1 MPATAI
7 WLVIAIALIIGEVLT
22 VGLTFLWFAVGA
34 VAGLL
39 VAWLHGPVWLQLVAA
54 VLVSALA
61 LALVRPVAARFFSP
75 KHTPTNADRILG
87 STALVTQGIDN
98 GAEQG
103 QVKIAGQVWTAR
115 SQQNVVIPA
124 GREVKVLRIEG
135 VKVIVEAI

>member
-7 WLVIAIALIIGEVLT
+7 WLVTAIALIVGEVLT

-39 VAWLHGPVWLQLVAA
+39 VAWLHGPVWLQLVTA

-61 LALVRPVAARFFSP
+61 LALVRPVVARFFSP
-75 KHTPTNADRILG
+75 KRTPTNADRILG

-98 GAEQG
+98 SAGQG
-103 QVKIAGQVWTAR
+103 QVTVSGQVWTAR

-124 GREVKVLRIEG
+124 GREVKILRIEG
-135 VKVIVEAI
+135 AKVIVEAV